1 MLFETGIALRYLKF
15 RKGQTFLSLIS
26 VISVAGVALGVT
38 ALIITLSVMNG
49 MQNDL
54 RNKILGVNAHLV
66 VINQNGSGLDNYASA
81 AKKIEENKKVT
92 GTSPFVYGQAILKSA
107 GAVSGIVVKG
117 VLPSQLNRVTNIS
130 GYLKS
135 GSLDSLVPAKPRKN
149 SKQSPVEGIVIG
161 KELADHLEVGLNQD
175 VFLVSAQGVTTG
187 FGYVP
192 LLRKF
197 KVTGIFD
204 SGMYEYDN
212 NLAFIPLASAQNIF
226 GLKNKVTGL
235 EIKTIDFFQAD
246 SIARELQQSLG
257 FPYWVRTWTQMNR
270 NLFSALKLEKLVM
283 FVILTLIVLVA
294 SFNIIGTLMIITIQK
309 TRGIGIMRAI
319 GATRAM
325 IMKIFISEG
334 LAIGLLGL
342 VLGMAGGYISCFLL
356 DKYQFVKLPGEFYYL
371 DHLPVKMQLGDF
383 SVIAV
388 AALVISFLATIY
400 PAYKASR
407 LNPVEAIRYE

>member
-1 MLFETGIALRYLKF
+1 MLLEASIALRYLKF

-26 VISVAGVALGVT
+26 VISIAGVALGVT

-66 VINQNGSGLDNYASA
+66 VINQNGGGLDNYFNA
-81 AKKIEENKKVT
+81 AKKIEENKKIT
-92 GTSPFVYGQAILKSA
+92 GTSPFVYGQAILKSP
-107 GAVSGIVVKG
+107 GAVSGVVVKG
-117 VLPSQLNRVTNIS
+117 ILPSQLNRVTNIS

-135 GSLDSLVPAKPRKN
+135 GSLDSLIPAKPKKN
-149 SKQSPVEGIVIG
+149 SRQAPVEGIVIG
-161 KELADHLEVGLNQD
+161 QELADHLDVGLNQD
-175 VFLVSAQGVTTG
+175 LFLVSAQGVTTG

-192 LLRKF
+192 LMRKF
-197 KVTGIFD
+197 RVTGIFD

-212 NLAFIPLASAQNIF
+212 NLAFIPLTTAQNIF

-246 SIARELQQSLG
+246 SIARELQQSMG

-334 LAIGLLGL
+334 LAIGVLGL

-356 DKYQFVKLPGEFYYL
+356 DKYQFVKLPGEIYYL

-383 SVIAV
+383 TVIAV
-388 AALVISFLATIY
+388 AALAISFLATIY